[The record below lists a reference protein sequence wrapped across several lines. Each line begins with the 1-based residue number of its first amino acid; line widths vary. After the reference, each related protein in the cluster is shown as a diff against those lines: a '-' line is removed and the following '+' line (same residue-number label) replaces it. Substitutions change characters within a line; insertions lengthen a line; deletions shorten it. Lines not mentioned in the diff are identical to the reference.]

1 MQIHPRCI
9 SPLVGEMYLNK
20 TWQCCHL
27 TFSTDCLLSRRSND
41 HVSRTRVWR
50 SDWMADTDKAFK
62 SIRFTML
69 YFHGSNGT
77 MSTFRV
83 KNLMC
88 ESINLWIKSTR
99 IPSQKAHSKGRKE
112 EDGFPPRINLRL
124 WNQLMFSVC
133 FFFFLFAL
141 SSFLWQLEIV
151 RNRSLYC
158 QEIKKKKLWLPLS

>member
-62 SIRFTML
+62 SIHFTML

-112 EDGFPPRINLRL
+112 EDGFFPPHKFKIMKSTNVLSL
-124 WNQLMFSVC
+124 L
-133 FFFFLFAL
+133 FFILFAL